1 MTPPI
6 ANRLSR
12 RHWIG
17 GVAGLLGAAGRP
29 AAAVSQSVTGLS
41 TAVPRYII
49 LMVADGMS
57 VGVPT
62 LAESFSRTVRGRG
75 TAWWELARDP
85 NVTAGWFDMAS
96 LTSLVTDSAAAASSW
111 GSGSRVR
118 NGAINVL
125 PDNTR
130 LTPLADV
137 ARSARRRIG
146 LVTTTTVTHATPA
159 GFAAVNTNRN
169 AEDDIATQ
177 YLDRVDVVLGGGR
190 RFFDARRRA
199 DARDLLGDFERGG
212 YAVWRTRDELRAA
225 TGTGRVLGLFA
236 TEHLPYRLDRD
247 QDPRLQ
253 ANVPTLAE
261 MASAALT
268 RLNDTP
274 EGFFLLVEGGRVDH
288 AAHANDAASIL
299 REQLDFDDAVAVVR
313 EFAGGR
319 HDTLVIV
326 TSDHG
331 NANPGLNG
339 MGENYLDSS
348 RVFAHVTRARASF
361 SEVRRRLLDGAGRSG
376 QPSVNDTGML
386 VEHLLGFAPDQLQT
400 EVIRTS
406 LARPVATVLN
416 GQLARFDGVLGQ
428 IAANHWGIGWTGTT
442 HTADVAPVLAFGPG
456 QERFRGLRA
465 NTALFGDSVALMGQT
480 FSNPAMTPPAALA
493 YAARGVAAVE
503 EVPA

>member
-1 MTPPI
+1 MDSTI
-6 ANRLSR
+6 ATRLSR
-12 RHWIG
+12 RRWIG
-17 GVAGLLGAAGRP
+17 GVAALLGTSGRSAA
-29 AAAVSQSVTGLS
+29 SQSAAT
-41 TAVPRYII
+41 TPAAVPRHVV

-62 LAESFSRTVRGRG
+62 LAESFSHTVRGRG
-75 TAWWELARDP
+75 TAWWELARHPD
-85 NVTAGWFDMAS
+85 VTTGWVDTAS
-96 LTSLVTDSAAAASSW
+96 LTSLVTDSAAAASAW

-125 PDNTR
+125 PDGTR
-130 LTPLADV
+130 LTPLAHL
-137 ARSARRRIG
+137 ARQARRRIG

-177 YLDRVDVVLGGGR
+177 YLDRVDVVLGGGQQ
-190 RFFDARRRA
+190 FFDAGRRA
-199 DARDLLGDFERGG
+199 DGRDLVGDFARGG

-225 TGTGRVLGLFA
+225 TGSGRGLGLFA
-236 TEHLPYRLDRD
+236 SEHLPYRLDRD

-253 ANVPTLAE
+253 ANIPTLAE
-261 MASAALT
+261 MASAALA
-268 RLNDTP
+268 RLHDVP

-288 AAHANDAASIL
+288 AAHANDAAAIL
-299 REQLDFDDAVAVVR
+299 REQLDFDDAVAAVR
-313 EFAGGR
+313 EFAAGR

-339 MGENYLDSS
+339 MGQSYLDSS
-348 RVFAHVTRARASF
+348 RVFANVTRARASF
-361 SEVRRRLLDGAGRSG
+361 SVVKRQLLDAANRSG

-386 VEHLLGFAPDQLQT
+386 VEHLLGFAPDRLQT
-400 EVIRTS
+400 EVIRTA
-406 LARPVATVLN
+406 LARPVVTVLN
-416 GQLARFDGVLGQ
+416 GQLAGFDGVLGQ

-442 HTADVAPVLAFGPG
+442 HTADLAPVLAFGPG

-465 NTALFGDSVALMGQT
+465 NTALFGDLVALMGLT
-480 FSNPAMTPPAALA
+480 FKNPAMAPVDARA
-493 YAARGVAAVE
+493 YAAYGVAGAEV
-503 EVPA
+503 VPA